1 MSLILNK
8 LRVADSIMLPGTVNA
23 VVATTANDRNLK
35 LKGNSSTAIGIVG
48 VDSSNNFRFQ
58 LYGENTAYG
67 FLGSEWGSW
76 DLKKSLSGALYM
88 NNNDT
93 YYLSTS
99 ATSNLQKL
107 QVASAGNVSGGTI
120 LMGPQTSNA
129 GKWSYLCGTHYDHAT
144 EPEGVALI
152 GCSSTSGAN
161 EVTIGGSIYESN
173 PATKITFY
181 THTAATHNLGG
192 SPRMTIDTNG
202 NIGIA
207 TTSPTTNVKLD
218 VVGNIGIQ
226 SENSLRL
233 YSSTNYSRIYASSIT
248 GLTIAGRFN
257 GSMYNLVITAGS
269 SGTAVLYALTDGRV
283 NISPDGYD
291 TLCSG
296 LLQASSVQA
305 LNGSVSDQYGNLRV
319 LPENAKTAAYTL
331 AASDTGRLINITT
344 GGITV
349 PASVFSIGQV
359 VTIYNN
365 SASNQ
370 TITQGAS
377 VTMYLAGTATTGN
390 RTLAQRGVAT
400 VICVASNTFVISG
413 SGLT

>member
-1 MSLILNK
+1 MSLILNQ
-8 LRVADSIMLPGTVNA
+8 
-23 VVATTANDRNLK
+23 LK
-35 LKGNSSTAIGIVG
+35 VSNGI
-48 VDSSNNFRFQ
+48 
-58 LYGENTAYG
+58 T
-67 FLGSEWGSW
+67 
-76 DLKKSLSGALYM
+76 LSGSAGAQL
-88 NNNDT
+88 NGNGST
-93 YYLSTS
+93 LSLSTS
-99 ATSNLQKL
+99 GNWNSGVSSLIQLQSSNLLFWSNGGSYFFKNSAGNDIATLNSTNGSL
-107 QVASAGNVSGGTI
+107 QLSLLRATSAGNVSGGTI
-120 LMGPQTSNA
+120 LMGPQTNNT

-161 EVTIGGSIYESN
+161 EVTIGGAIYESN

-202 NIGIA
+202 NVGIA

-283 NISPDGYD
+283 NINPDGYD

-319 LPENAKTAAYTL
+319 LPENAKSAAYTL

-377 VTMYLAGTATTGN
+377 VTMYLSGTATTGN

>member
-1 MSLILNK
+1 MSLILNQ
-8 LRVADSIMLPGTVNA
+8 
-23 VVATTANDRNLK
+23 LK
-35 LKGNSSTAIGIVG
+35 VSNGI
-48 VDSSNNFRFQ
+48 
-58 LYGENTAYG
+58 T
-67 FLGSEWGSW
+67 
-76 DLKKSLSGALYM
+76 LSGSAGAQL
-88 NNNDT
+88 NGNGST
-93 YYLSTS
+93 LSLSTS
-99 ATSNLQKL
+99 GNWDSGVSSLIQLQSSNMLFWSNGGSYFFKNSAGNDIATLNSTNGSLQL
-107 QVASAGNVSGGTI
+107 SLLRATSAGNVSGGTI
-120 LMGPQTSNA
+120 LMGPQTNNA
-129 GKWSYLCGTHYDHAT
+129 SKWSYLCGTHYAHTA
-144 EPEGVALI
+144 EPEGVAII
-152 GCSSTSGAN
+152 GCVSTATAN
-161 EVTIGGSIYESN
+161 EITIGGAIYESN
-173 PATKITFY
+173 PATQITFY
-181 THTAATHNLGG
+181 THTATTHSTGG

-202 NIGIA
+202 NVGIA

-283 NISPDGYD
+283 NINPDGYD

-319 LPENAKTAAYTL
+319 LPENAKSAAYTL

-377 VTMYLAGTATTGN
+377 VTMYLSGTATTGN